1 MTYLFQSILNGI
13 LAGCIYALFAMGL
26 TLIYGVLNFI
36 NFAHGEIIMWSA
48 YFLFLLM
55 GKPFELPLAV
65 ALPPSLFLA
74 ALLGM
79 GMDRAVFR
87 PLRQANRLTL
97 LIAALG
103 LSFFLRNGA
112 QLFWGAEI
120 RTYGFE
126 VKRGL
131 RFLGISLTINQV
143 AIILTS
149 LLCVLLV
156 YLLFYRSRLG
166 KLMRAVQTTGTCQ
179 SCGYRFKEGHQDRLG
194 DGLDPGRAAGRLFR
208 YGYPRVRRDH
218 QDRFPE
224 RSLVNQGTDGTSG
237 HPNSHLRHSICYASS
252 LSHSGYGIGRP
263 YFFHPED
270 DLTQSLWLRQKAI
283 REDELAAESLG
294 KNVFRFRVKSF
305 VIAHLRRIGWNTR
318 CHYTTFISPGD
329 FTLLETILVLLIV
342 VLGGKGTE
350 WGPVWGLLSSSFF
363 RNQVIDE
370 IYETIRKTNSEGIPF
385 LIVEQNARKA
395 LSMAHRA
402 YVLDLGKKRLE
413 DTGEGLLNNE
423 EVKRLYLGG

>member
-65 ALPPSLFLA
+65 ALAPSLFLA

-166 KLMRAVQTTGTCQ
+166 KSMRAVSDNLELARVVGIDSKRAIRTAWVMASILAGV
-179 SCGYRFKEGHQDRLG
+179 GGILLA
-194 DGLDPGRAAGRLFR
+194 LDTNL
-208 YGYPRVRRDH
+208 
-218 QDRFPE
+218 
-224 RSLVNQGTDGTSG
+224 
-237 HPNSHLRHSICYASS
+237 
-252 LSHSGYGIGRP
+252 
-263 YFFHPED
+263 HPEMG
-270 DLTQSLWLRQKAI
+270 LINLVKAF
-283 REDELAAESLG
+283 AA
-294 KNVFRFRVKSF
+294 
-305 VIAHLRRIGWNTR
+305 
-318 CHYTTFISPGD
+318 
-329 FTLLETILVLLIV
+329 TLLGGVGNLWGALLGGLVIGLAENLGVLVISTGYKDAIAFGIMVLMLLIRPSV
-342 VLGGKGTE
+342 FIGDKE
-350 WGPVWGLLSSSFF
+350 
-363 RNQVIDE
+363 
-370 IYETIRKTNSEGIPF
+370 
-385 LIVEQNARKA
+385 
-395 LSMAHRA
+395 
-402 YVLDLGKKRLE
+402 
-413 DTGEGLLNNE
+413 
-423 EVKRLYLGG
+423 